1 MDLGQRYIEVD
12 MGYDFDDW
20 FIEELKSIPINYS
33 LKIVQQ
39 LETNLNNLPV
49 QEGWT
54 QKVAGVIRSK
64 EPFYFTIEYIHQPGE
79 YPVFLSMD
87 SIEVDEFLDY
97 MNLNQTLE
105 KWNRNQYTT

>member
-12 MGYDFDDW
+12 MGYEFDDW
-20 FIEELKSIPINYS
+20 FIEELKSIPI
-33 LKIVQQ
+33 
-39 LETNLNNLPV
+39 NLPV